1 MNWSVT
7 PKSLLLNALPVAAA
21 VLVWWAATTYIL
33 VQPRIYPTPQGVF
46 TELVR
51 IFKNEG
57 PIGEPYTHAAATL
70 WRLTIAWGGGFVAA
84 TLLGVLAGR
93 KKWVFDFFSYPVW
106 IAMAVPS
113 VVWVYIFLVVFGIE
127 EMVPILALMILL
139 AAPVFLGTAEGVRS
153 TPKELLEMCDSYK
166 IGTRQRLFHFY
177 LPYIAPY
184 MVANARVSFAYG
196 IRIVLIA
203 EVIGL
208 PNGVGILV
216 GYWSDSLY
224 MAPIVAWGLLLM
236 ATGMIVDYCI
246 FAPLQ
251 RRIRREAEPRPASKR
266 QPSGNSRLKRA

>member
-1 MNWSVT
+1 MRGPV
-7 PKSLLLNALPVAAA
+7 KSRSLFLHALPV
-21 VLVWWAATTYIL
+21 VIGIPLWWLITTYVL
-33 VQPRIYPTPQGVF
+33 VQPRIYPTPQAVF
-46 TELVR
+46 LELVR
-51 IFKNEG
+51 IFNNEG
-57 PIGEPYTHAAATL
+57 PIGQPYSHAAATL
-70 WRLTIAWGGGFVAA
+70 TRLLIAWSGAFVVA
-84 TLLGVLAGR
+84 TLVGVAAGR
-93 KKWVFDFFSYPVW
+93 KKWIFDFFSYPVW

-127 EMVPILALMILL
+127 EMVPIGALMILL

-166 IGTRQRLFHFY
+166 IGTWQRLIHFY
-177 LPYIAPY
+177 LPYIAQF
-184 MVANARVSFAYG
+184 MIANARVSFAYG

-216 GYWSDSLY
+216 SYWSDSLY

-236 ATGMIVDYCI
+236 ATGMIVDYGI

-251 RRIRREAEPRPASKR
+251 RRIRRETEVRPAPKQR
-266 QPSGNSRLKRA
+266 RLGNLRLFG